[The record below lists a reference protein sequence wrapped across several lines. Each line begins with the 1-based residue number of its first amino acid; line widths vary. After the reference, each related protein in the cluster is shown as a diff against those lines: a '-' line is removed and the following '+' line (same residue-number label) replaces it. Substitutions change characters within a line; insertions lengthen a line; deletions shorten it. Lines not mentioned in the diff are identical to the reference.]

1 MESEI
6 AESNKITQYV
16 VSIIVCAI
24 IIALVLVPLS
34 NIGGTTEVEQ
44 PGERMSLAGNIDKN
58 YDLEYENGTPI
69 VISDMFHIVY
79 QDTYVIQGKGVNVS
93 GDSVQI
99 IKQGNEVTVKYLID
113 DSENEYYATVNW
125 LFVNDPEGS
134 YSATGQAEDINVNE
148 DRENNIYVVGLGQFD
163 TYWTYND
170 GNTNIVR
177 E

>member
-44 PGERMSLAGNIDKN
+44 PGERMSLAGNIDKS

-69 VISDMFHIVY
+69 VISDMFRVVY
-79 QDTYVIQGKGVNVS
+79 RIPTLS
-93 GDSVQI
+93 R
-99 IKQGNEVTVKYLID
+99 
-113 DSENEYYATVNW
+113 A
-125 LFVNDPEGS
+125 
-134 YSATGQAEDINVNE
+134 
-148 DRENNIYVVGLGQFD
+148 RE
-163 TYWTYND
+163 
-170 GNTNIVR
+170 
-177 E
+177 